1 VSCYTRLPAADVRRP
16 DNPLIKGSAG
26 HESGRVSL

>member
-1 VSCYTRLPAADVRRP
+1 VSRYPRLPAADVRRP

-26 HESGRVSL
+26 HESRGDSL